1 MVINVKSNS
10 LTCVK
15 KEKAV
20 CSGGIYDTA
29 TPLLTLWAGLH
40 TLPHPML
47 LEGSVSL
54 CSSTPA
60 QVHKFSVPY
69 LPSIADSWHSASGF
83 GSCFYCLHLG
93 QIFPNSFWP
102 VIVQFLS
109 SWLCFPQL
117 WTLLLTGFISD
128 LILKFCYIDVHQTG
142 IGRLGGR
149 IQKYSKITQN
159 TAFSFKSSPC

>member
-29 TPLLTLWAGLH
+29 TPPLTLWAGLH

-102 VIVQFLS
+102 VIVQFLT
-109 SWLCFPQL
+109 QL
-117 WTLLLTGFISD
+117 LTLLSRALNSPPYRFYLWSHPQVLLHRCSSD
-128 LILKFCYIDVHQTG
+128 RNWEV
-142 IGRLGGR
+142 GGKDSE
-149 IQKYSKITQN
+149 IQQNYSEYCL
-159 TAFSFKSSPC
+159 FF